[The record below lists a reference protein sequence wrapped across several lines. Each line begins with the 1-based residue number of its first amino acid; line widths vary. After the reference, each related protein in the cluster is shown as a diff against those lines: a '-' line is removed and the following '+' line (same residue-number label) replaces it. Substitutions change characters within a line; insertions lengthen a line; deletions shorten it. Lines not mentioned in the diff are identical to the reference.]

1 MDEADSR
8 TLAAIVEQT
17 RNQKVRVDHTAC
29 AQLLHHIQ
37 TMPSIRDVHPIEE
50 GKLSR
55 RQPAGQLFTFL
66 GGDAG
71 TEVRPGP
78 LDFRGPPSRHQ
89 LNRPGRR
96 SGS

>member
-1 MDEADSR
+1 
-8 TLAAIVEQT
+8 
-17 RNQKVRVDHTAC
+17 
-29 AQLLHHIQ
+29 
-37 TMPSIRDVHPIEE
+37 
-50 GKLSR
+50 
-55 RQPAGQLFTFL
+55 LFTFL